1 MFSTRATPPSS
12 KMFFTIVKY
21 FTSQCHYNQLY
32 KDDGDNCRIVV
43 EPHLIDIEKGKYC
56 Q

>member
-1 MFSTRATPPSS
+1 MFSTPPSS
-12 KMFFTIVKY
+12 KMFFTIVNY
-21 FTSQCHYNQLY
+21 FTSQHHYNPLCEAN
-32 KDDGDNCRIVV
+32 GDTCRIIV

>member
-21 FTSQCHYNQLY
+21 FTSQCHYNPLY
-32 KDDGDNCRIVV
+32 KDDGDNCRVVV